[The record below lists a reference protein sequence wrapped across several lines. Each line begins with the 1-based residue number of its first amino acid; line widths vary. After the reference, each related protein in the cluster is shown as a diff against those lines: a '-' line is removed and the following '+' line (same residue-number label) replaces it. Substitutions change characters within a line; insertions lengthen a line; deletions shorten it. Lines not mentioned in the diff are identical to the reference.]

1 MTSSLNKLRASNPRG
16 ADFPASMVV
25 PRTFVLRFDT
35 STGSTIG

>member
-1 MTSSLNKLRASNPRG
+1 MTSSCDLSQASNPRG

-25 PRTFVLRFDT
+25 PRTFIPRFDT